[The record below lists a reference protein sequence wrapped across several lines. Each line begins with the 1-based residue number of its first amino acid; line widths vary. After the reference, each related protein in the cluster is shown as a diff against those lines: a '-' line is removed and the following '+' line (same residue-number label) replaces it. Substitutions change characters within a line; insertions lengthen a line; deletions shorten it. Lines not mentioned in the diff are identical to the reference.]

1 MGELAAMP
9 LDLRGAVY
17 SLVGVLEEKGTLVY
31 PRKMKTLLKK
41 TDAREHVISKEIIE
55 AGDRLRKET
64 MDAIAADP
72 VLSAEMKTI
81 RENAEANIRRERA
94 KKSPDCTDA
103 SHRTGCARS
112 VIAASGKKSP
122 IKL

>member
-1 MGELAAMP
+1 M
-9 LDLRGAVY
+9 
-17 SLVGVLEEKGTLVY
+17 STLE
-31 PRKMKTLLKK
+31 KK

-64 MDAIAADP
+64 MEAIAADP

-81 RENAEANIRRERA
+81 RENAEANIRRARA
-94 KKSPDCTDA
+94 KKSPSCGDA
-103 SHRTGCARS
+103 DATHRPGCARS

>member
-41 TDAREHVISKEIIE
+41 TDAREHVISKEIIK

-64 MDAIAADP
+64 MEADP

-81 RENAEANIRRERA
+81 RENAEANIRRERG
-94 KKSPDCTDA
+94 KKSPDCADA

-112 VIAASGKKSP
+112 VTAASGKKSS

>member
-1 MGELAAMP
+1 
-9 LDLRGAVY
+9 
-17 SLVGVLEEKGTLVY
+17 
-31 PRKMKTLLKK
+31 MKTLLKK

-103 SHRTGCARS
+103 SRRTGCARS
-112 VIAASGKKSP
+112 VTTASGKKSP

>member
-1 MGELAAMP
+1 
-9 LDLRGAVY
+9 
-17 SLVGVLEEKGTLVY
+17 
-31 PRKMKTLLKK
+31 MKTLLKK

-64 MDAIAADP
+64 MEAIAADP

-94 KKSPDCTDA
+94 KKSPDCANA
-103 SHRTGCARS
+103 SRRTGCARS
-112 VIAASGKKSP
+112 VTAASGKKSP

>member
-1 MGELAAMP
+1 
-9 LDLRGAVY
+9 
-17 SLVGVLEEKGTLVY
+17 
-31 PRKMKTLLKK
+31 MKTLLKK

-81 RENAEANIRRERA
+81 RENAEANIRRARA

-103 SHRTGCARS
+103 SRRTGCARS
-112 VIAASGKKSP
+112 VTAASGKKAP

>member
-1 MGELAAMP
+1 
-9 LDLRGAVY
+9 
-17 SLVGVLEEKGTLVY
+17 
-31 PRKMKTLLKK
+31 MKTLLKK

-64 MDAIAADP
+64 MEAIAADP

-81 RENAEANIRRERA
+81 RENAEANISRARA

-112 VIAASGKKSP
+112 VIAASGKKAP